1 MSNWWVF
8 ILVIVSPI
16 LLYTLVR
23 IIFSGIF
30 RSYFTEKLIYEKE
43 RNNAKV

>member
-30 RSYFTEKLIYEKE
+30 RSYFTEKLIYENDKKGE
-43 RNNAKV
+43 K